1 MSSPVTLV
9 VKSPFILS
17 GFASCSILSNMS
29 KILYPVKPFYEKTTT
44 SKTPVL
50 FYGLQRQRLALFFN
64 LIRKKENQS
73 PLLHSTHLD
82 QPRPVVKRKRYKAC
96 IY

>member
-17 GFASCSILSNMS
+17 GFASCSTLSNMS

-44 SKTPVL
+44 TSKIPLL
-50 FYGLQRQRLALFFN
+50 FY
-64 LIRKKENQS
+64 EN
-73 PLLHSTHLD
+73 D
-82 QPRPVVKRKRYKAC
+82 NA
-96 IY
+96 